1 VSQKVDRK
9 ELRKPDEFQV
19 RAGQAMDWM
28 IVHQRQLLLAIGA
41 LVVIAVG
48 AGAAAAYA
56 SSREAKAGA
65 ALSEALELNARPI
78 AGDAPPQPGVET
90 FPNKEERQK
99 ALIAALEKV
108 RTDRAGTTAAMTATA
123 QIGFQKFKAG
133 DPAGATQPLQQ
144 FLGSAG
150 KDHPLRIFA
159 TESLG
164 YALEGQGKLEDA
176 RATFAKLAEAGA
188 PDRAAYQAARL
199 ALVENK
205 PDAKAALAAVAK
217 EYSKDPVAME
227 ASQRLELASMPPVQP
242 GSAAAA
248 PAAVPVTVAA
258 PSKPA
263 APAKPAPKPV
273 TAKKK

>member
-9 ELRKPDEFQV
+9 ELRKPDQFQV

-65 ALSEALELNARPI
+65 ALSEALELNSRPI
-78 AGDAPPQPGVET
+78 AGEAPPQPGVET
-90 FPNKEERQK
+90 FPSKEERQK

-123 QIGFQKFKAG
+123 EVGFQKLKAG

-150 KDHPLRIFA
+150 KDHPLRMFA

-176 RATFAKLAEAGA
+176 RTAFAKLTEAGA

-205 PDAKAALAAVAK
+205 PDAKAALTAVAK
-217 EYSKDPVAME
+217 EYPKEPVAME
-227 ASQRLELASMPPVQP
+227 ANQRLELASMPPVLAA
-242 GSAAAA
+242 SAVAAPAAA
-248 PAAVPVTVAA
+248 PAAVAA

-263 APAKPAPKPV
+263 APAKPAPKTV

>member
-1 VSQKVDRK
+1 MSQKVDRK

-78 AGDAPPQPGVET
+78 AGEAPPQPGVES
-90 FPNKEERQK
+90 FPSKEERQK

-108 RTDRAGTTAAMTATA
+108 RTDRAGTTAALTATA
-123 QIGFQKFKAG
+123 QVGFQKLKAG

-144 FLGSAG
+144 FLVSAG
-150 KDHPLRIFA
+150 KDHPLRMFA

-176 RATFAKLAEAGA
+176 RATFAKLTEAGA

-217 EYSKDPVAME
+217 EYPKDPVAME
-227 ASQRLELASMPPVQP
+227 ANQRLELASMPPVLAA
-242 GSAAAA
+242 SAAAA
-248 PAAVPVTVAA
+248 PATPPAA
-258 PSKPA
+258 AAPPSKPA
-263 APAKPAPKPV
+263 APAKPAPKTV

>member
-78 AGDAPPQPGVET
+78 AGEAPPQPGVET

-108 RTDRAGTTAAMTATA
+108 RTDHAGTTAAKTATA
-123 QIGFQKFKAG
+123 EVGFQKLKAG
-133 DPAGATQPLQQ
+133 DPVGATQPLQQ

-150 KDHPLRIFA
+150 KDHPLRMFA

-248 PAAVPVTVAA
+248 PAAVPVMAA